1 MRSLKDYSVSFKGLK
16 EGNHLFDYKVDA
28 EFFGLLE
35 DSLYEDGNLDV
46 LVDMT
51 KSMQLMVFDIKARGT
66 LVTVCDNCLEPIDVP
81 VNAEYKLFVKFG
93 SEYDEPSDDVLVL
106 PHEEHEINLAKV
118 LYDVIVTSVSIRHVH
133 QPDADGNST
142 CDPEM
147 LRKLEQYVVNKG
159 SDDDGEVKQDPR
171 WDGLKEIIGKKLS

>member
-35 DSLYEDGNLDV
+35 NSLYEDGNIDV
-46 LVDMT
+46 LVDLT
-51 KSMQLMVFDIKARGT
+51 KSMQLMVFVIKARGT
-66 LVTVCDNCLEPIDVP
+66 LVSVCDNCLEPIDVP

-93 SEYDEPSDDVLVL
+93 EEYDEPSDDVIVL

-133 QPDADGNST
+133 QADENGNST

-159 SDDDGEVKQDPR
+159 SDEDCEVKQDPR